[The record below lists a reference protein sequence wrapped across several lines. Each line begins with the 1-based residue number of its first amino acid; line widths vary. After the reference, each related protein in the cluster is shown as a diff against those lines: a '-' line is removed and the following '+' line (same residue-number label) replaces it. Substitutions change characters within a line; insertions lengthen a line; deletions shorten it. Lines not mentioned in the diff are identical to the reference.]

1 MLWAQANKINN
12 TWTPN
17 HAAEPL
23 LMRSLGKVRTVA
35 KTSTFFHRYFPWMLC
50 FNTACGRPQRMPQND
65 ERPKLWGWVRPVIYR
80 WKSCLCETC
89 GLSVKPWKPWLKK
102 KWEFW
107 GNPTFL
113 VNHGYFEQHLL
124 PLNPEKNSARELNNR
139 PTIDVT
145 NSCGALDILCF
156 CVGVL
161 SVCRQLFLYS
171 APCTKSRNA
180 VHEKQERFRHVWED
194 SSILEFI

>member
-1 MLWAQANKINN
+1 MLWAQANKIND

-23 LMRSLGKVRTVA
+23 LMRSLGKVETVA
-35 KTSTFFHRYFPWMLC
+35 KTSTFFHRYFPGCCASIQHVDGLKECRKM
-50 FNTACGRPQRMPQND
+50 TRGQNW
-65 ERPKLWGWVRPVIYR
+65 WGWVRPVIYS

-124 PLNPEKNSARELNNR
+124 PPNPEKNSARELNNR

-156 CVGVL
+156 CAGVL
-161 SVCRQLFLYS
+161 SVCRQLFVYP

-180 VHEKQERFRHVWED
+180 VHEKQQRRTC
-194 SSILEFI
+194 LRK